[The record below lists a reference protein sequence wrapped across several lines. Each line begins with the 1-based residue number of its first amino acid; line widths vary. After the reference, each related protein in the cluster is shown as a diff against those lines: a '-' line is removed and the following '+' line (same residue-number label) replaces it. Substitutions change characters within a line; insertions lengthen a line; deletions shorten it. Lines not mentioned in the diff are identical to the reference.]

1 MAHNTFTRQ
10 TISGTERHTR
20 KGTQGRK
27 QQFDKRYGQ
36 RLFKGDSS
44 RIKAMGYSKN
54 DLVRLATHK
63 FLDELDNNVSPE
75 LLKS

>member
-1 MAHNTFTRQ
+1 MASNSFTTV
-10 TISGTERHTR
+10 TITDSTRRTR

-63 FLDELDNNVSPE
+63 FLDELDNYVSPE
-75 LLKS
+75 LLKP